1 LKKESDATSGARL
14 AIGKKTHKIC
24 IKARGDVDGHC
35 EGKNMMKT
43 LILQILDISVVKW
56 EGHEP

>member
-1 LKKESDATSGARL
+1 LKKESDATSSARL

-35 EGKNMMKT
+35 EGKNIDSSNT
-43 LILQILDISVVKW
+43 
-56 EGHEP
+56 